1 MDYTLKT
8 YHAKHVPISQLS
20 RPHFLHVF
28 LITEGAFMA
37 LKHTTFHHFKV
48 GDVFHI
54 HDYESIKQISF
65 NGSLICLSLNNFY
78 YYQYFQQLN
87 FDAIEHI
94 SIKKERRV
102 QFLDI
107 IDAIQHQ
114 SISNLNEAIEHLI
127 KSIQY
132 SEYHNSQSSEIQCS
146 YKTSL
151 IKDVVQYVNTHL
163 TTKITCK
170 QIANYFFVN
179 NSFLSREFSTLMN
192 CKLSQYITSSKI
204 HASVCDLLNGD
215 HLNIV
220 QQRYGF
226 RTQNEYC
233 YLFNNVIGCH
243 PSDIHPHTKS
253 RSEIQHLKFDFY
265 QQFQSNA

>member
-1 MDYTLKT
+1 MDDTFKIK
-8 YHAKHVPISQLS
+8 HAQYGSISQLS
-20 RPHFLHVF
+20 RPHFLHIF
-28 LITEGAFMA
+28 LVTEGEFVA
-37 LKHTTFHHFKV
+37 LKNTTFHHFKV
-48 GDVFHI
+48 GDIFHI
-54 HDYESIKQISF
+54 HDYESIIQISF

-87 FDAIEHI
+87 F
-94 SIKKERRV
+94 
-102 QFLDI
+102 
-107 IDAIQHQ
+107 DAIQHQ

-170 QIANYFFVN
+170 EIANYFFVN

-204 HASVCDLLNGD
+204 HASICDLLNGD

-220 QQRYGF
+220 QQRYDF
-226 RTQNEYC
+226 RSQNEYC
-233 YLFNNVIGCH
+233 YLFNNIIGCQ
-243 PSDIHPHTKS
+243 PSDFKYHKK
-253 RSEIQHLKFDFY
+253 LV
-265 QQFQSNA
+265 SNSTFKILFLSTISI